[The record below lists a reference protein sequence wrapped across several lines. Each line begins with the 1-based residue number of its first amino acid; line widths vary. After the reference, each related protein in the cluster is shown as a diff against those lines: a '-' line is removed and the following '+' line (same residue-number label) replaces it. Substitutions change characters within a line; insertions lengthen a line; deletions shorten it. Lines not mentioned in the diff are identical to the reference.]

1 MYSFNETDDQFG
13 TLNKL
18 ILSVIDKHA
27 PLVKTKFTKSPAS
40 WMKDIKINKLQR
52 ERDHWRRKA
61 HKSPT
66 DWRTQFY
73 RKTLSSR
80 NSKEIWKVIHRI
92 LVPNTSTLQ
101 ADPFALNEFFNKMAE
116 RLFGQ
121 NATTDDIMLSKID
134 SFTSSHESFKLQ
146 KVTYNDVLKSQI
158 TTK

>member
-1 MYSFNETDDQFG
+1 
-13 TLNKL
+13 
-18 ILSVIDKHA
+18 
-27 PLVKTKFTKSPAS
+27 
-40 WMKDIKINKLQR
+40 MKDIKINKLQR

-66 DWRTQFY
+66 DWRTYRESRNKIKKVIREKKTQFY

-80 NSKEIWKVIHRI
+80 NSKEIWKVIYRI
-92 LVPNTSTLQ
+92 LVLNTSTLQ

-121 NATTDDIMLSKID
+121 NATTDDVMLSKID
-134 SFTSSHESFKLQ
+134 SFTGSHDSFKLQ